1 MNSIRQ
7 TDPRRRSK
15 SLRWSAVFCFIL
27 AAVLA
32 FVTYLMTLPEVQQS
46 LADIDAWFGRFE
58 QFVGSLNKPAAFAL
72 ILLSFALKGF
82 LPVIPF
88 SVLLVASGLV
98 FPMYIAV
105 ILNALGFLL
114 FANFKFEWGRRFGG
128 GGAHKLIMKSSGVSE
143 FMAMNGGG
151 NNWMLPLLSFIPFVP
166 LGAVYRTYGTT
177 QMRHRRFSL
186 LALIGYMPRLISWS
200 VVGRNMT
207 NPFTLAFTAPII
219 VLLML
224 SGLSLLIVDL
234 VLNLVKKDDKHDV
247 A

>member
-1 MNSIRQ
+1 MKTAPQ
-7 TDPRRRSK
+7 TDTRRRRV
-15 SLRWSAVFCFIL
+15 SLRWLALFCLIL

-46 LADIDAWFGRFE
+46 LADVDAWFAQFE
-58 QFVGSLNKPAAFAL
+58 QFVGGLNKPAAFAV
-72 ILLSFALKGF
+72 ILLSFVLKGF

-98 FPMYIAV
+98 FPMYIAA

-114 FANFKFEWGRRFGG
+114 FANFKFEWGKRFGG
-128 GGAHKLIMKSSGVSE
+128 GGAHKLVMKSTGLTE
-143 FMAMNGGG
+143 FMAINGGG

-177 QMRHRRFSL
+177 QMRHRRFSV
-186 LALIGYMPRLISWS
+186 LALIGYLPRLISWS

-207 NPFTLAFTAPII
+207 NPFTVAFTAPII
-219 VLLML
+219 VLLLL

-234 VLNLVKKDDKHDV
+234 ILNLVKKDDKNESE
-247 A
+247 